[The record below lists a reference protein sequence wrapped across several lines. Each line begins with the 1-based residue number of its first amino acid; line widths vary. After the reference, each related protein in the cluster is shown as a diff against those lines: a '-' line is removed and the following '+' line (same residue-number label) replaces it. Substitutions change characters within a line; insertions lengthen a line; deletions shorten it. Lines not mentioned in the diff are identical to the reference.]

1 MPRSVTPELKDRI
14 KTLMA
19 EGDRMLSARELA
31 DIIGEVA
38 QSLTADLGPL
48 SVTPPSETEEVS
60 DATDMGD
67 AAEAMESLNRIGT
80 VDQGEGPLA
89 DISRDLEEIRAATQ
103 DAATQFL
110 ACAEGIEE
118 LSERPDFDPDDHA
131 LLSQVSTDIFQ
142 ASAFQDL
149 TGQRLSRIG
158 EVLRQIEYFVAST
171 KAALGDEAAAAEANA
186 LSGTVEEA
194 ESRKMEYILHGPQDA
209 GEANDQDEID
219 KILAGFD

>member
-14 KTLMA
+14 EGLTA
-19 EGDRMLSARELA
+19 EGGRTLSAQELA
-31 DIIGEVA
+31 DVIGEVA
-38 QSLTADLGPL
+38 RSLTADLGPL
-48 SVTPPSETEEVS
+48 SVTTPSETEEVS
-60 DATDMGD
+60 EAADIGD
-67 AAEAMESLNRIGT
+67 AAGAMDALNRIGT

-89 DISRDLEEIRAATQ
+89 DISRDLEEIRTATQ
-103 DAATQFL
+103 DAAAKIL

-118 LSERPDFDPDDHA
+118 LSERPDLDPDDHA
-131 LLSQVSTDIFQ
+131 VLSGISTEIFQ

-158 EVLRQIEYFVAST
+158 EVLRQVEYFVAST
-171 KAALGDEAAAAEANA
+171 KAALGDEAAAAEASA

-194 ESRKMEYILHGPQDA
+194 ESRKVEYILHGPQDA
-209 GEANDQDEID
+209 GEANSQDEID